1 MSSKFESGVKQIP
14 YTQQQVYA
22 KLSNLENVEKVKD
35 RVPQEY
41 IKDMMCD
48 RDSVSVNIP
57 PVGMVTLVVVER
69 EEPKCIKFGGKDTPV
84 DFNLWIKLLPVT
96 DETCKMKVTLKAD
109 IPLFLRPMVGSKLE
123 GVADQIADVLATL
136 PYE

>member
-22 KLSNLENVEKVKD
+22 KLSNLENVEKAKA

-48 RDSVSVNIP
+48 RDSVSRRFQP
-57 PVGMVTLVVVER
+57 L
-69 EEPKCIKFGGKDTPV
+69 DTAPACNRR
-84 DFNLWIKLLPVT
+84 DMQ
-96 DETCKMKVTLKAD
+96 DE
-109 IPLFLRPMVGSKLE
+109 SHLE
-123 GVADQIADVLATL
+123 GRHPLVPAPHGGQQTRRRGRPDCRRACHPALRIRHFPDTNK
-136 PYE
+136 